1 MSDYDFI
8 KEFQN
13 IKVSNI
19 CEKNKI
25 NLGNLLSGSTTEEN
39 YKKVKN
45 EIIKELF
52 LILSEEMQDK
62 IVYIYLYNEMLEKLA
77 KENKNLREMI

>member
-19 CEKNKI
+19 CDKYKI